1 MLALSVSGVGP
12 VGLMVIGFILL
23 MFGVSVPFLMIIQ
36 VLEPG
41 FLLIFLSYLASVGGL
56 ILGVIASALYIRE
69 RQD

>member
-1 MLALSVSGVGP
+1 MSGVGP
-12 VGLMVIGFILL
+12 IRLMVIGFFLL
-23 MFGVSVPFLMIIQ
+23 IFGFSVPFLMVIQ

-41 FLLIFLSYLASVGGL
+41 FLLVFLSYMASVGGL